1 MSLTRIN
8 YTKSWEN
15 PADFPTVE
23 TSEAKVRADLQELP
37 NQIRDRVNALIS
49 ELENLGILSVV
60 QYGTQNIKHIRL
72 GLDNNIEV
80 SEDGIKWVQ
89 TAAGGHII
97 YDKDG
102 NPIVQRSR
110 LKFIG
115 DTTVTDDGTYTVVGG
130 LKGDKG
136 DTGDTGPQG
145 AHGDKGDKGDK
156 GDRGGAWYPALDS
169 LGNLTFTLEDTE
181 TPPPRYNIR
190 GPQGVQGMQGPQ
202 GAAGPTGAQG
212 IQGPRG
218 VQGPQGPQGET
229 GPQGAT
235 GPSGA
240 TGPRGPK
247 GDKGDKG
254 DTGATGATGPTGP
267 QGPQG
272 PIGPQGQKGDDGA
285 DGRSFTVLALYSTLL
300 SLQTSHPVGSPGDA
314 YAVGTATNNEI
325 YIWDV
330 DGEEW
335 RNIGA
340 LQGPQGPQGPR
351 GLQGPQG
358 IQGATGATGE
368 KGDKGDK
375 GDTGDPG
382 PQGET
387 GPAGATGPQGPQ
399 GVQGIQGEQGPIG
412 PQGEPGAQGPQG
424 PAGQSAYTAAQSAGY
439 AGTEAQFNSDL
450 ASIGSKIDVSMK
462 GAANGVASLGSDGK
476 VPGTQLPPLDYIP
489 TSQKGTANG
498 VASLGS
504 DGKVPGTQLPPLDY
518 IPTSQKGAAN
528 GVASLGADGKVPS
541 AQLPEMGGETYTVTL
556 PNSGWAQS
564 GSYLKQTVTVTG
576 LKASYPVSPVV
587 DAQLSGTDA
596 EGDIK
601 ILEAFAAINILQTAE
616 NQLIAYCLGDLPAA
630 NIPLIINTW
639 G

>member
-37 NQIRDRVNALIS
+37 NQIRDQVNALIS

-80 SEDGIKWVQ
+80 SEDGINWVQ

-102 NPIVQRSR
+102 NQIVQRSR

-115 DTTVTDDGTYTVVGG
+115 DTTVTDDGTYTIVSGV
-130 LKGDKG
+130 
-136 DTGDTGPQG
+136 
-145 AHGDKGDKGDK
+145 KGDK

-181 TPPPRYNIR
+181 TPPPQYNIR

-254 DTGATGATGPTGP
+254 DTGATGATGATGP

-272 PIGPQGQKGDDGA
+272 PIGPQGEKGDDGA

-300 SLQTSHPVGSPGDA
+300 SLQTAHPVGAPGDA

-358 IQGATGATGE
+358 IQG
-368 KGDKGDK
+368 
-375 GDTGDPG
+375 
-382 PQGET
+382 ET
-387 GPAGATGPQGPQ
+387 GATGPQGPQ

-450 ASIGSKIDVSMK
+450 AAIGSNTGDGSNFTAAFTAASSRANIATGEKLSVLFGKIAKWFSDLGSLAFKSTVAKTDLARDVQT
-462 GAANGVASLGSDGK
+462 SLGKADSALQSVTKSDVGLGNVDNVK
-476 VPGTQLPPLDYIP
+476 QYSASNPPPYPVTSVNGQTGDVEVQSGGTES
-489 TSQKGTANG
+489 TSQ
-498 VASLGS
+498 
-504 DGKVPGTQLPPLDY
+504 
-518 IPTSQKGAAN
+518 
-528 GVASLGADGKVPS
+528 
-541 AQLPEMGGETYTVTL
+541 TVTL
-556 PNSGWAQS
+556 TTSGWAQS
-564 GSYLKQTVTVTG
+564 GSRYAQTVNVTG
-576 LKASYPVSPVV
+576 VTASTPVV
-587 DAQLSGTDA
+587 LVDVALSGTDVNA
-596 EGDIK
+596 DRVS
-601 ILEAFAAINILQTAE
+601 LEAWGIVSANNVAQ
-616 NQLIAYCLGDLPAA
+616 GDGTLTFYALSVPSV
-630 NIPLIINTW
+630 NVPVNV
-639 G
+639 GVC